1 VFKHAYE
8 LEPVCSLAYVRSG
21 SDFIGV
27 TPIGV
32 KMFGYLGGGEVTGPR
47 IQGKVRPLGGGDW
60 GTLRSDDVIDID
72 ARLVIE
78 THDAAM
84 IYVTYFGVVMLE
96 PGSYDKLLRGELH
109 GTARLRTTPRMY
121 TAHPSYGWVNKVQF
135 LGIGVID
142 FDERARA
149 VTYDYFAIG

>member
-1 VFKHAYE
+1 
-8 LEPVCSLAYVRSG
+8 VCSLAYVRAG

-27 TPIGV
+27 TPIGL

-72 ARLVIE
+72 ARIVIE
-78 THDAAM
+78 THDAAT

-96 PGSYDKLLRGELH
+96 PGSYNEVARGSALS
-109 GTARLRTTPRMY
+109 GKARLRTTPRMY
-121 TAHPSYGWVNKVQF
+121 TSHSNYTWVNRAQF

-142 FDERARA
+142 FDAKVRA
-149 VTYDYFAIG
+149 VTYDYFAIN